1 MVFFAFR
8 FGAKTVLEMAED
20 DVMIDGRPL
29 SSLKV
34 TELKEELEKRQIYIK
49 GVKAVLQ
56 EKLRE
61 AIASEGGSTAGSKSL
76 EPESEAPGTKTPQ
89 NNLSPS
95 KKSET
100 SPSKRQTP
108 KRGQRNKQENE
119 PVEAPEV
126 EIEPEQRT
134 DSVQEK
140 VDDVAETVVSQS
152 SEPLKTADAEQL
164 ENEAEASEKPQVPET
179 ELQDKTAEVE
189 VAPQETIATKD
200 TEPVAQSAD
209 TVKETE
215 QEPEGLNSNHPFATN
230 KKLLVINA
238 PSEKKVPKD
247 DDGDELDYGDDE
259 EKDQKDD
266 ESMDSEDAKEEKEA
280 KVIQVEGKNEKNAE
294 GVKKEE
300 KVRESVSHRRVSSP
314 SSRHP
319 VSNIVHIRGLTR
331 PFTERQLRN
340 EIEKH
345 GGEITDFWID
355 KVKSHC
361 FAKLKTNEDAGN
373 VRNAMH
379 DTVWPDGNPKKLAI
393 VFESDENM
401 TKYKEG
407 KESSIVEAGKI
418 GGRGDRMS
426 TSSQLSL
433 LGGKASL
440 QTTIQNVLRDNDKL
454 DADRKEKR
462 GSLASRLTRIDDADK
477 TKEDRKRNRSETP
490 PFSRGAGFMN
500 EKRAKLDDQERGN
513 RRDEPRRVTEDD
525 VPKKSVDQLFK
536 KTLAQP
542 PIYYLPLTEEQVAEK
557 ANKKMKEAEKATE
570 RAGKSD
576 REKDH
581 DRSRGERAERGDRGE
596 RIDRGDRGERSD
608 RGERD
613 RQRRRD

>member
-1 MVFFAFR
+1 
-8 FGAKTVLEMAED
+8 MAED

-61 AIASEGGSTAGSKSL
+61 AIASEGGSTTDSKSL
-76 EPESEAPGTKTPQ
+76 EPETEAPGTKTPQ

-126 EIEPEQRT
+126 EIEPEQIT

-140 VDDVAETVVSQS
+140 VDDVTETVVSQS
-152 SEPLKTADAEQL
+152 SEPLKTTEAQQL
-164 ENEAEASEKPQVPET
+164 ENEAEVSEKPQVPKT

-189 VAPQETIATKD
+189 VTPQETRFEI
-200 TEPVAQSAD
+200 EPSFFN
-209 TVKETE
+209 E
-215 QEPEGLNSNHPFATN
+215 Q
-230 KKLLVINA
+230 KLLVINA

-266 ESMDSEDAKEEKEA
+266 ESMDSEDAKEKEA
-280 KVIQVEGKNEKNAE
+280 KAIQVEGKHEKNAE

-393 VFESDENM
+393 VFESEENM

-426 TSSQLSL
+426 TSSQISL

-462 GSLASRLTRIDDADK
+462 GSLASRLTRIDDTDK
-477 TKEDRKRNRSETP
+477 TKEVRKRNRSETP

-500 EKRAKLDDQERGN
+500 EKRAKLDGQEREY
-513 RRDEPRRVTEDD
+513 RRDEPRRVTEED
-525 VPKKSVDQLFK
+525 VPKKSLDQLFK

-557 ANKKMKEAEKATE
+557 ANKKMKESEKVTE

-608 RGERD
+608 RD